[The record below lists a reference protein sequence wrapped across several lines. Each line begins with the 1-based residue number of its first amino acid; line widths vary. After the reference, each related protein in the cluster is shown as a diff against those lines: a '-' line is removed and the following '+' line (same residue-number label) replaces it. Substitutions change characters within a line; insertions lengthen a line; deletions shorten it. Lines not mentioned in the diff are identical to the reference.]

1 MKDVKY
7 ERKLSYES
15 GQPYEN
21 FVRLNLAYGK
31 KRGKNMKEEYAIKL
45 FDEYKIRTK
54 WDLEIGD
61 YYYSVIDVIAV
72 LTESKNPR
80 NYWKVLKKRLKD
92 EGNELVT
99 NCNRLKMPAKDGKM
113 RLTDVATTKQ
123 LLRIIQSVPSPKA
136 EPFKQWLAQM
146 GKERLEEI
154 ADPEIAMQRSINT
167 YRRKGYSEEW
177 ITQRMRSI
185 ETRREL
191 TAEWD
196 RVGVN
201 EGIEYAILTDDI
213 SKAWSGMSTKEYK
226 QYKGLRKEGLRD
238 NMTNM
243 ELILSMLAEGST
255 TEISKVEN
263 PDGFVESRSVAK
275 RGGNIAGNARRELE
289 STTRRKVISRRNSR
303 LLTFWMNSFKIW
315 DV

>member
-1 MKDVKY
+1 MKGGRVMDEK
-7 ERKLSYES
+7 
-15 GQPYEN
+15 
-21 FVRLNLAYGK
+21 
-31 KRGKNMKEEYAIKL
+31 YAIKL
-45 FDEYKIRTK
+45 FEEYKIRTK
-54 WDLEIGD
+54 WDPEIED

-72 LTESKNPR
+72 LTGSKRPR
-80 NYWKVLKKRLKD
+80 KYWSDLKSKLKS
-92 EGNELVT
+92 EGSEVSENIGQ
-99 NCNRLKMPAKDGKM
+99 LKMLSSDGKM
-113 RLTDVATTKQ
+113 RKTDVATTKQ
-123 LLRIIQSVPSPKA
+123 LLRLIQSVPSPKA

-154 ADPEIAMQRSINT
+154 ADPEISMQRAINT
-167 YRRKGYSEEW
+167 YRKKGYSEEW

-185 ETRREL
+185 ETRKEL

-226 QYKGLRKEGLRD
+226 QYKGLKKEGLRD

-243 ELILSMLAEGST
+243 ELILNMLAEAST

-263 PDGFVESRSVAK
+263 PDGFEESRDVAK
-275 RGGNIAGNARRELE
+275 RGGNIAGNARKELE
-289 STTRRKVISRRNSR
+289 EVTGRKVISKKNSKTPK
-303 LLTFWMNSFKIW
+303 LL
-315 DV
+315 DE

>member
-1 MKDVKY
+1 MDEK
-7 ERKLSYES
+7 
-15 GQPYEN
+15 
-21 FVRLNLAYGK
+21 
-31 KRGKNMKEEYAIKL
+31 YAIKL
-45 FDEYKIRTK
+45 FEEYKIRTK
-54 WDLEIGD
+54 WDSEIDD

-72 LTESKNPR
+72 LTESKNPNR
-80 NYWKVLKKRLKD
+80 YWSDLKRKLSEESGQPYENIVRLK
-92 EGNELVT
+92 
-99 NCNRLKMPAKDGKM
+99 LKASDGKM
-113 RLTDVATTKQ
+113 RETDAANTKQ
-123 LLRIIQSVPSPKA
+123 LLRLIQSVPSPKA

-154 ADPEIAMQRSINT
+154 ADPEIAMQRAINT
-167 YRRKGYSEEW
+167 YRKKGYSEEW

-185 ETRREL
+185 ETRKEL

-226 QYKGLRKEGLRD
+226 QYKGLKKEGLRD

-243 ELILSMLAEGST
+243 ELILNMLAEAST

-263 PDGFVESRSVAK
+263 PDGFEESRDVAK
-275 RGGNIAGNARRELE
+275 RGGNIAGNARKELE
-289 STTRRKVISRRNSR
+289 EVTGRKVISKKNSKTPK
-303 LLTFWMNSFKIW
+303 LLDEWLIH
-315 DV
+315 

>member
-213 SKAWSGMSTKEYK
+213 STAWSGMSTKEYK

-289 STTRRKVISRRNSR
+289 STTRRKVISRRNSKTPNF
-303 LLTFWMNSFKIW
+303 L
-315 DV
+315 DE

>member
-1 MKDVKY
+1 VKDVKY

-289 STTRRKVISRRNSR
+289 STTRRKVISRRNSKTPNF
-303 LLTFWMNSFKIW
+303 L
-315 DV
+315 DE